1 MKEHCTY
8 DDAEAVLD
16 ANVLIDFYE
25 LGCLDLLFR
34 VFRIII
40 IPRTL
45 YEEELLDDLKVEL
58 RNQGEE
64 YQLKDITTETGMDLY
79 RQMTTKETYKNL
91 TRHDKL
97 VASIAG
103 ENDGICTTN
112 EKLLRR
118 ACAAYEIRYT
128 GTLGILKKSYKKGYL
143 TQDKLIQLVE
153 LLVSDAT
160 SCYLKPELVEAFKDS
175 IIKDDSR

>member
-79 RQMTTKETYKNL
+79 RQMTTRETYKNL

-103 ENDGICTTN
+103 ENNGICTTN
-112 EKLLRR
+112 EKLLRK
-118 ACAAYEIRYT
+118 ACAAYEIRCM
-128 GTLGILKKSYKKGYL
+128 GTLGILAKSYDQGHV
-143 TQDKLIQLVE
+143 TQEELVQL
-153 LLVSDAT
+153 LDRLVSDST
-160 SCYLKPELVEAFKDS
+160 SCYLDPELVETFKDS
-175 IIKDDSR
+175 LLNDD